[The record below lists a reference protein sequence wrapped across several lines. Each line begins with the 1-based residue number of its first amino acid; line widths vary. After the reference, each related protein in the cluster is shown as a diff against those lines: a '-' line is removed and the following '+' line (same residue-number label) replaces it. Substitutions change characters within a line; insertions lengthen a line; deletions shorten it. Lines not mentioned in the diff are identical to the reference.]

1 MSIAKD
7 SDVMIHEATY
17 IEGEKTLANN
27 YHHSHIE
34 DVFELIKQANVKRC
48 LITHLSNRYN
58 HENIQL
64 IKQQLKHMRM
74 FQILNLL
81 KILIRL

>member
-48 LITHLSNRYN
+48 LITHLSNNRYN

-64 IKQQLKHMRM
+64 IKQLK
-74 FQILNLL
+74 NT
-81 KILIRL
+81 

>member
-1 MSIAKD
+1 MIILNMKDKYIIRMISKGHKTGPIISIFGDTKPCQSELSIAKD

-34 DVFELIKQANVKRC
+34 DV
-48 LITHLSNRYN
+48 
-58 HENIQL
+58 
-64 IKQQLKHMRM
+64 
-74 FQILNLL
+74 LN
-81 KILIRL
+81 

>member
-1 MSIAKD
+1 MIILNMKDKYIIRMISKGPKAGPIISIFGDTKPCQSELSIAKD

-34 DVFELIKQANVKRC
+34 DV
-48 LITHLSNRYN
+48 
-58 HENIQL
+58 
-64 IKQQLKHMRM
+64 
-74 FQILNLL
+74 LN
-81 KILIRL
+81 